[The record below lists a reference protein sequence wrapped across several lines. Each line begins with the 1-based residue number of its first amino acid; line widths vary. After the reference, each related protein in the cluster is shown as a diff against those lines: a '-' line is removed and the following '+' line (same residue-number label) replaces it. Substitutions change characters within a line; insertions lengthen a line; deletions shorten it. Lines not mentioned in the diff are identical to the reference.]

1 MTIKTMSKILFTGL
15 ALLFVQLNFAAPKIE
30 NWTTDSGLRVYY
42 VNVPE
47 LPMLDLRLTFTAG
60 SAYDGEKMGI
70 SGMTTSML
78 SKGAAGLNADQ
89 IAEAFES
96 VGAEFSTGTGLDSV
110 WLTLRSLTFE
120 EQLEPA
126 LQNWLKVIQKPNF
139 PEADFARLQKQ
150 ALVGLQAEKQDPG
163 SIASKAFY
171 ANLFAGHPYSQPQN
185 GNDETI
191 EALKIDELKAFFKRY
206 FVNKNGQL
214 ALVGS
219 ISKEQAKKIA
229 LQVSNAL
236 LDGDRGVGEKA
247 SAIPPVKP
255 LTEEKVVHIPFPS
268 SQAHVMIGQPG
279 DKRGDKD
286 YFTLYLGNH
295 GLGGS
300 GFTSRLMKEIRVKRG
315 LSYSVYSYFI
325 PMKENGPFMLGLQ
338 TKLSQTDEAIKV
350 ARDVLNTF
358 QKDGPSE
365 EDLAASKTN
374 ITGGFPLRTASNSD
388 IMGYIE
394 MIGFYGLPLNYLD
407 TFTKTVNDITREQVV
422 DAFKRRLDTNKLL
435 TVIVGGE
442 AKDEDTSENK
452 GTAEKSVDTK
462 KAAVAI
468 AANEVK
474 QVEGTAKEKSK
485 EKVEEDEEEPDCD

>member
-1 MTIKTMSKILFTGL
+1 MTIRTMSKILFTGL
-15 ALLFVQLNFAAPKIE
+15 ALLFVQLSFSAPKIE
-30 NWTTDSGLRVYY
+30 NWTTESGLRVYY

-47 LPMLDLRLTFTAG
+47 LPMLDLRLTFAAG
-60 SAYDGEKMGI
+60 SSYDAEKLGI

-96 VGAEFSTGTGLDSV
+96 VGANFSTGTGLDSV
-110 WLTLRSLTFE
+110 WLSLRSLTLK
-120 EQLEPA
+120 EQFEPA
-126 LQNWLKVIQKPNF
+126 LQNWLKVIQKPSF
-139 PEADFARLQKQ
+139 PEADFARLKKQ

-171 ANLFAGHPYSQPQN
+171 ANLFPGHPYSQPQN
-185 GNDETI
+185 GTEETI

-206 FVNKNGQL
+206 FVNQNGQL

-219 ISKEQAKKIA
+219 IDKEQAKKIA
-229 LQVSNAL
+229 MQVSNAL
-236 LDGDRGVGEKA
+236 LDGERGVGEKA
-247 SAIPPVKP
+247 AAIPPVKP
-255 LTEEKVVHIPFPS
+255 LTEEKVIHIPFPS

-358 QKDGPSE
+358 QKDGPSD
-365 EDLAASKTN
+365 EDLTASKIN

-394 MIGFYGLPLNYLD
+394 MIGFYDLPLNYLD
-407 TFTKTVNDITREQVV
+407 TFTQTVNDITRDQVV
-422 DAFKRRLDTNKLL
+422 DAFKRRLDTDKLL

-442 AKDEDTSENK
+442 AKDTGVSEEK
-452 GTAEKSVDTK
+452 GTAVKAADNKEIPVVAAAKEAKKVGETPK
-462 KAAVAI
+462 KA
-468 AANEVK
+468 
-474 QVEGTAKEKSK
+474 
-485 EKVEEDEEEPDCD
+485 EEDEEEPDCD

>member
-1 MTIKTMSKILFTGL
+1 MSNILFTGL
-15 ALLFVQLNFAAPKIE
+15 ALLFAQLSMAAPKIE

-42 VNVPE
+42 VHVPE
-47 LPMLDLRLTFTAG
+47 LPMLDLRLTFAAG
-60 SAYDGEKMGI
+60 SAYDHEKMGI
-70 SGMTTSML
+70 SEITTSML

-96 VGAEFSTGTGLDSV
+96 VGAKFSAGNGMDSA
-110 WLTLRSLTFE
+110 WISLRSLTFE
-120 EQLEPA
+120 EQLTPA

-139 PEADFARLQKQ
+139 PEADFARLKKQ
-150 ALVGLQAEKQDPG
+150 ALIGLQAEKQDPG
-163 SIASKAFY
+163 SIARKAFY
-171 ANLFAGHPYSQPQN
+171 ANLFSGHPYSQPQN
-185 GNDETI
+185 GTEKTI
-191 EALKIDELKAFFKRY
+191 KALQVDELKAFFKRY

-219 ISKEQAKKIA
+219 IDKEQAKKIA

-236 LDGDRGVGEKA
+236 LDGGRGVGEKA
-247 SAIPPVKP
+247 AEIPPVKP
-255 LTEEKVVHIPFPS
+255 LTEAKVVHIPFPS
-268 SQAHVMIGQPG
+268 SQAHIMIGQPG

-286 YFTLYLGNH
+286 YFSLYLGNH

-315 LSYSVYSYFI
+315 LSYSVYSYFL

-358 QKDGPSE
+358 QKEGPSE
-365 EDLAASKTN
+365 EQLAASKIN

-388 IMGYIE
+388 IMSYID

-407 TFTKTVNDITREQVV
+407 TFTETVNNITREQVI
-422 DAFKRRLDTNKLL
+422 DAFKRRIDTSKLL

-442 AKDEDTSENK
+442 AKNEDSSK
-452 GTAEKSVDTK
+452 KSDTAEIK
-462 KAAVAI
+462 K
-468 AANEVK
+468 
-474 QVEGTAKEKSK
+474 
-485 EKVEEDEEEPDCD
+485 